1 MKIRIP
7 LSSPVAFCCA
17 AALALIAAVQAP
29 AAMAETRIATVN
41 VAKILNDSD
50 EAQAKKKE
58 LDALTEETK
67 KKLDAKA
74 KDLQTLKTKLE
85 ESKVA
90 PDSKE
95 AEKFRVQA
103 RDFERLRSDAKTDLE
118 RNYMKANKEL
128 TDKVLGKIEKYAKAN
143 NIDMVL
149 DKSDKYRGP
158 LLFGADT
165 VDITEKILGE

>member
-1 MKIRIP
+1 MT
-7 LSSPVAFCCA
+7 FCCVA
-17 AALALIAAVQAP
+17 TLAAVTTVATP
-29 AAMAETRIATVN
+29 AAEAEQRIATVN
-41 VAKILNDSD
+41 VAKILNDSA

-58 LDALTEETK
+58 LDTLTEETK
-67 KKLDAKA
+67 KKLDSKG
-74 KDLQTLKTKLE
+74 KELQALKTKLE

-103 RDFERLRSDAKTDLE
+103 RDFERLRSDAKADLE
-118 RNYMKANKEL
+118 RSYMKANKDL

-165 VDITEKILGE
+165 VDITEKILDE